1 MFFALEHVKTKKMKK
16 CKLSKKHLEKKKTV
30 QHLSKNA
37 SKLCICSPAS
47 QAKDIF
53 PISILRVLIINISM
67 FIISLLFFIVC

>member
-16 CKLSKKHLEKKKTV
+16 CKLSKKQLGKKTV

-47 QAKDIF
+47 QAMDIF
-53 PISILRVLIINISM
+53 PLSILGVLRISIFK
-67 FIISLLFFIVC
+67 FIIFLLFFIVC